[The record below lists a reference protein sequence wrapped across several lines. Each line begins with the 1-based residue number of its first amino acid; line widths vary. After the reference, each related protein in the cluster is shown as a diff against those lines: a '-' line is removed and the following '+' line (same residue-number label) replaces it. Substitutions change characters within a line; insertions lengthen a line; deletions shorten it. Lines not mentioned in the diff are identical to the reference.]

1 MAAADEDGP
10 YNDPANKNPEDRR
23 QFLAGI
29 FGLPYDYPK
38 SQVAEDL
45 APKGAQVLIVF
56 EDPAGQGRRIILMR
70 VPGAID
76 EALGAIHNHYKA
88 AGYEA
93 PDQLEPSAQTDQGWL
108 VRFTKGGRE
117 RLVYARPRDSAK
129 ETLVAVYD
137 EPR

>member
-1 MAAADEDGP
+1 
-10 YNDPANKNPEDRR
+10 
-23 QFLAGI
+23 
-29 FGLPYDYPK
+29 
-38 SQVAEDL
+38 
-45 APKGAQVLIVF
+45 VF

-70 VPGAID
+70 VPGTID
-76 EALGAIHNHYKA
+76 EALGAIHNCYKA